1 MPWGQLSCRW
11 YGNRQV
17 RPILALHGMLDNMGT
32 FAGLIPL
39 LPDHVGVLCID
50 HPGLGRS
57 SPYPDGIQHSL
68 YAWVS
73 VLRRVVRHFKWKRV
87 SLMGHSIGGAACN
100 LYASFYPENHV
111 DLLIAIDVLSISYKT
126 SSEYIKWI
134 ANSVERML
142 KPKPN
147 PKLYTKQQLEK
158 VRWGPAPS
166 VSTENSQSLK
176 DRSLHASPTD
186 PEKFY
191 FARDLRIV
199 HYTSFPNGVEL
210 VREINRRIKNVP
222 YLLIKASDSNF
233 VRDTDLT
240 VLAILRKQNPKF
252 EYHLAEGD
260 HYVHINDP
268 KQLAAWI
275 TPFINR
281 HRPAERW
288 EDPGPV
294 NVSKL

>member
-1 MPWGQLSCRW
+1 
-11 YGNRQV
+11 
-17 RPILALHGMLDNMGT
+17 
-32 FAGLIPL
+32 
-39 LPDHVGVLCID
+39 
-50 HPGLGRS
+50 
-57 SPYPDGIQHSL
+57 
-68 YAWVS
+68 
-73 VLRRVVRHFKWKRV
+73 
-87 SLMGHSIGGAACN
+87 MGHSIGGAACN
-100 LYASFYPENHV
+100 LYASFYPGNHV

-191 FARDLRIV
+191 LARDLRIV

-252 EYHLAEGD
+252 EYHLAQGD